1 MNTMLKEGR
10 LELWNQCVR
19 KTEAIASNMVLGYE
33 VHLSRPVFSSVKLV
47 DRTRISKRPLNVEFS

>member
-33 VHLSRPVFSSVKLV
+33 VICLDLFSRL
-47 DRTRISKRPLNVEFS
+47 